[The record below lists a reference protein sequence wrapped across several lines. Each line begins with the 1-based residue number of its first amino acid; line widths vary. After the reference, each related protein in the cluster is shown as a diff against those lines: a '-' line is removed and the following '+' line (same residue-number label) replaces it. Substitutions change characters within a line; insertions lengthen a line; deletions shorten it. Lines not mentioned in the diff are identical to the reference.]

1 MVSDTIAHTY
11 IILHKV
17 PEPDSMRSFDFCNCD
32 LISSETIAPA
42 DLTFLKVPD
51 TDSSHVLSILI
62 CDHVLETITLVDS
75 YSNPILRMRSFVIL
89 IEILSLQRRSCLQPK
104 ISQIDRT
111 RFLA

>member
-1 MVSDTIAHTY
+1 MVSDKIAHTY
-11 IILHKV
+11 IIFHKL
-17 PEPDSMRSFDFCNCD
+17 PEPDSTRSFDFCNWD
-32 LISSETIAPA
+32 PISSETIAPA

-89 IEILSLQRRSCLQPK
+89 IEILSLQRRSCLQPN